1 MIARRSLPALT
12 GAAALGGLAM
22 GIVYGVRE
30 GLETALLLMLIG
42 VPVLA
47 ASHLLVRHRGR
58 LGSLSWQLAAAVAL
72 PIALALV
79 GVEVVALVLFVSAH
93 DAFTMGLLLASAGAL
108 AGYAAWF
115 LTSRVTRDISA
126 LRDTVTAV
134 GQGDRGRRVELDSDD
149 ELGELATEVNRM
161 TEQLARSDL
170 EREAMERA
178 RRDLLAA
185 ISHDLRTPLASMR
198 LLTEA
203 LQDGFVDQHALEQVS
218 LHLRSLENLIDDLFE
233 LSRIEA
239 GDVAWRF
246 EPVLLR
252 ELIEETVE
260 GMRPRAQAAG
270 IRLAYA
276 VEDTTPLVRASP
288 EKLQRVLFNLVD
300 NALRHTPADGT
311 ITIEAAEGAAGQVEV
326 TVADTGAGIAGDDRP
341 RVFEPFFRGGAAASR
356 PRNGAGL
363 GLPICR
369 AIVEAHGGD
378 IALADTPAGTRVR
391 FSLPAL
397 SESSTGRHRAVA
409 GPA

>member
-161 TEQLARSDL
+161 TEELARSDA
-170 EREAMERA
+170 ERAGMERA

-203 LQDGFVDQHALEQVS
+203 LQDGIVDPQALEQVS
-218 LHLRSLENLIDDLFE
+218 FHLRSLESLIDDLFE
-233 LSRIEA
+233 LSRLEA
-239 GDVAWRF
+239 GDIQWSLHHV
-246 EPVLLR
+246 PLDVLV
-252 ELIEETVE
+252 EETVE
-260 GMRPRAQAAG
+260 AMAPQARVRGITTRSQVAADLPPARAN
-270 IRLAYA
+270 
-276 VEDTTPLVRASP
+276 P
-288 EKLQRVLFNLVD
+288 EKVQRVLFNLIQ
-300 NALRHTPADGT
+300 NAIRHTPSDGT
-311 ITIEAAEGAAGQVEV
+311 ITVAAEPRGGHLEIE
-326 TVADTGAGIAGDDRP
+326 VADTGEGIAPAARDRA
-341 RVFEPFFRGGAAASR
+341 FEPFYRGGAEASR
-356 PRNGAGL
+356 TSSGAGL
-363 GLPICR
+363 GLTICR
-369 AIVEAHGGD
+369 AIVEAHGGR
-378 IALADTPAGTRVR
+378 IWLAESSAGARVR
-391 FSLPAL
+391 FSLPTA
-397 SESSTGRHRAVA
+397 T
-409 GPA
+409 